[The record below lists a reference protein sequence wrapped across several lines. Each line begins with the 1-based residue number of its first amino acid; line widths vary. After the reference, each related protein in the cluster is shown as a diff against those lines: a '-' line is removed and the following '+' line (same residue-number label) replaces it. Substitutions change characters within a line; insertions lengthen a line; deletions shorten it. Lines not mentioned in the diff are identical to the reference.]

1 MKVLIIDSI
10 KNIDKVEILHSDII
24 AIYQGQD
31 FYIIKNRIDGKKEV
45 VNAEDFLSLIGR
57 L

>member
-31 FYIIKNRIDGKKEV
+31 F
-45 VNAEDFLSLIGR
+45 LSLIGR